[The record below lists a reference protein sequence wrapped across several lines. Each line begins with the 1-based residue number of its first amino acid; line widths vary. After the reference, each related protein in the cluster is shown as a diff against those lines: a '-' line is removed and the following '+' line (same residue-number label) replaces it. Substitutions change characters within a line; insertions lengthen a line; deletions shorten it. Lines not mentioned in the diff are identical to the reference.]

1 MAFLG
6 ESVFATELVV
16 DRVRLAQDSPM
27 SFATD
32 ETVAQA
38 LAPYSTTAET
48 DAARLSALSNYYDSA
63 ATDTAINTALSQIQ
77 NQTETHYLRVSPAEN
92 DPTIIHSTVLPSSIT
107 FANDEN
113 ANVATITSNATGW
126 LRISSDSTLMLAHKN
141 VAKLRVF
148 SSSILADASLN
159 CNGNITYSGSL
170 SQTSDARVKH
180 DIVDADVAEA
190 YERIKKLP
198 IRQFEYN
205 DGSPLMEW
213 GVVAQEVKAVYP
225 NATRI
230 LHGGYDS
237 SGREI
242 LEDDATPVVFRDK
255 HVVKTD
261 RLYQMLLAA
270 FQHSQSLITDLQERV
285 ASLEGV

>member
-63 ATDTAINTALSQIQ
+63 ATDTAINTALSQIR

-92 DPTIIHSTVLPSSIT
+92 DPTIIHSTVLPASIT

-113 ANVATITSNATGW
+113 TNAATITSNATGW

-148 SSSILADASLN
+148 SNSILADASLN
-159 CNGNITYSGSL
+159 CNGNITYSGSI

-213 GVVAQEVKAVYP
+213 GVVAQEVEAVYP

-242 LEDDATPVVFRDK
+242 LEDDTTPEVFRDK

>member
-261 RLYQMLLAA
+261 RLYQMMLAA